1 MPRGRYYPASRAFD
15 GTGEGGIGV
24 IQSLDRGIQI
34 LLILAEKNS
43 AGVTELAESL
53 GVDKSTASRLVET
66 LRRRDMVR
74 VDPETKK
81 YRLGFRILHL
91 GEALKDNLNV
101 IAIARPM
108 LLSLSGQ
115 INESVHFCAYN
126 NGSVYVMD
134 QVRSNKNYAL
144 SATVGMI
151 EPLHCSSVGK
161 CILAYRRQET
171 IRSLLKDY
179 TFTKYTGQ
187 TIETEEALLK
197 NLEQIRAQGY
207 ALDDEE
213 MAPGVRCIAVP
224 VYDYRNSVRYSIGV
238 SGPKASLT
246 AATIDL
252 YVRKMIETTRKLGA
266 AIGSTR

>member
-1 MPRGRYYPASRAFD
+1 M
-15 GTGEGGIGV
+15 

-34 LLILAEKNS
+34 LLILAERSS
-43 AGVTELAESL
+43 AGITELAEAL

-66 LRRRDMVR
+66 LRGRDMVR

-101 IAIARPM
+101 ISIARPM
-108 LLSLSGQ
+108 LLQLSNQ

-126 NGSVYVMD
+126 NSSVYVMD

-161 CILAYRRQET
+161 CILAFRRPET
-171 IRSLLKDY
+171 IRALLEEYLFTPY
-179 TFTKYTGQ
+179 TEHTMITR
-187 TIETEEALLK
+187 EALLE
-197 NLEQIRAQGY
+197 NLERIRTLGY

-224 VYDYRNSVRYSIGV
+224 VYDYRNSVRFSIGV
-238 SGPKASLT
+238 SGPKASLNT
-246 AATIDL
+246 ATIEA
-252 YVRKMIETTRKLGA
+252 YVRRMQETARKLSA

>member
-1 MPRGRYYPASRAFD
+1 M
-15 GTGEGGIGV
+15 

-34 LLILAEKNS
+34 LLLLAERS
-43 AGVTELAESL
+43 SMGVTELAEAL

-66 LRRRDMVR
+66 LRAHDMVR
-74 VDPETKK
+74 LDPETRKV
-81 YRLGFRILHL
+81 RLGFRILHL

-108 LLSLSGQ
+108 LTELSAR
-115 INESVHFCAYN
+115 INESVHFCAFN
-126 NGSVYVMD
+126 NNSVYVMD

-151 EPLHCSSVGK
+151 EPIHCSSVGK
-161 CILAYRRQET
+161 CILAFRRPDT
-171 IRSLLKDY
+171 IRALLENY
-179 TFTKYTGQ
+179 TFTRYTDH
-187 TIETEEALLK
+187 TITTQEALLAD
-197 NLEQIRAQGY
+197 LERIRAQGY

-213 MAPGVRCIAVP
+213 MAPGVRCLAVP

-238 SGPKASLT
+238 SGPKENINS
-246 AATIDL
+246 ATVETYIK
-252 YVRKMIETTRKLGA
+252 RMIETTRKLSA

>member
-1 MPRGRYYPASRAFD
+1 M
-15 GTGEGGIGV
+15 V
-24 IQSLDRGIQI
+24 QSLDRGIQI
-34 LLILAEKNS
+34 LLILAEHNS
-43 AGVTELAESL
+43 ASITELAEAL
-53 GVDKSTASRLVET
+53 GVDKSTASRLAET
-66 LRRRDMVR
+66 LRQRDMVR

-81 YRLGFRILHL
+81 FRLGFRILHL

-108 LLSLSGQ
+108 LLSLSAQ

-126 NGSVYVMD
+126 NKSVYVMD

-161 CILAYRRQET
+161 CILAYRRPDT
-171 IRSLLKDY
+171 IRTLLEDY
-179 TFTKYTGQ
+179 TFTKYTEK
-187 TIETEEALLK
+187 TIVSKEALLVH
-197 NLEQIRAQGY
+197 LETIRQAGY

-213 MAPGVRCIAVP
+213 MAPGVLCIAVP

-238 SGPKASLT
+238 SGPKGNFNADMIES
-246 AATIDL
+246 
-252 YVRKMIETTRKLGA
+252 YVKRMAETTRKLSA

>member
-1 MPRGRYYPASRAFD
+1 M
-15 GTGEGGIGV
+15 

-34 LLILAEKNS
+34 LLILAQKSS
-43 AGVTELAESL
+43 AGITELAEEL

-66 LRRRDMVR
+66 LRNRDMVR

-108 LLSLSGQ
+108 LLSLSAQ
-115 INESVHFCAYN
+115 LNESVHFCAYN
-126 NGSVYVMD
+126 NSNVYVMD
-134 QVRSNKNYAL
+134 QVRSSKNYAL

-161 CILAYRRQET
+161 CILAYRRPET
-171 IRSLLKDY
+171 IRALLEDY
-179 TFTKYTGQ
+179 TFTPYTEH
-187 TIETEEALLK
+187 TITNKEALLEH
-197 NLEQIRAQGY
+197 LDQIRASGF

-213 MAPGVRCIAVP
+213 MAHGVRCIAVP
-224 VYDYRNSVRYSIGV
+224 IYDYRNSVRYSIGV
-238 SGPKASLT
+238 SGPKSNLNT
-246 AATIDL
+246 ATIDA
-252 YVRKMIETTRKLGA
+252 YVRRMAETAKRLSA

>member
-1 MPRGRYYPASRAFD
+1 M
-15 GTGEGGIGV
+15 V
-24 IQSLDRGIQI
+24 QSLDRGIQI
-34 LLILAEKNS
+34 LMILAEKNS
-43 AGVTELAESL
+43 AGITELAEAL

-66 LRRRDMVR
+66 LRLRDMVR

-108 LLSLSGQ
+108 LLSLSAQ

-126 NGSVYVMD
+126 NGSAYVMD

-161 CILAYRRQET
+161 CILAFRRQET
-171 IRSLLKDY
+171 IRALLEDY
-179 TFTKYTGQ
+179 TFTKYTEQ
-187 TIETEEALLK
+187 TITTKEALLE

-238 SGPKASLT
+238 SGPKVNFNS
-246 AATIDL
+246 ATIEA
-252 YVRKMIETTRKLGA
+252 YVKRMIETTRKHSV
-266 AIGSTR
+266 AIGSPR

>member
-1 MPRGRYYPASRAFD
+1 M
-15 GTGEGGIGV
+15 V
-24 IQSLDRGIQI
+24 QSLDRGIQI
-34 LLILAEKNS
+34 LMILAERSS
-43 AGVTELAESL
+43 ASITELAEAL
-53 GVDKSTASRLVET
+53 DVDKSTASRLAET
-66 LRRRDMVR
+66 LRQRDMVR
-74 VDPETKK
+74 VDPETKRF
-81 YRLGFRILHL
+81 RLGFRILHL

-108 LLSLSGQ
+108 LLALSAQ

-126 NGSVYVMD
+126 NKSVYVMD

-161 CILAYRRQET
+161 CILAYRRPDT
-171 IRSLLKDY
+171 IRALLEDY
-179 TFTKYTGQ
+179 PFTKYTEK
-187 TIETEEALLK
+187 TIVSKEALLVH
-197 NLEQIRAQGY
+197 LETIRQAGY

-213 MAPGVRCIAVP
+213 MAPGVLCIAVP

-238 SGPKASLT
+238 SGPKGNFNAEMIES
-246 AATIDL
+246 
-252 YVRKMIETTRKLGA
+252 YVKRMAETTRKLSA

>member
-1 MPRGRYYPASRAFD
+1 M
-15 GTGEGGIGV
+15 

-34 LLILAEKNS
+34 LMILAEKTS
-43 AGVTELAESL
+43 AGITELAQEL

-66 LRRRDMVR
+66 LRLRDMVR
-74 VDPETKK
+74 IDPETKK

-101 IAIARPM
+101 ISIARPM
-108 LLSLSGQ
+108 LLSLSAQ

-126 NGSVYVMD
+126 NGSAYVMD

-161 CILAYRRQET
+161 CILAFRRPET
-171 IRSLLKDY
+171 IRALLEDY
-179 TFTKYTGQ
+179 TFTQYTER
-187 TIETEEALLK
+187 TITTKEALLEE
-197 NLEQIRAQGY
+197 LERIRTRGY

-224 VYDYRNSVRYSIGV
+224 VYNYRNSVRYSIGV
-238 SGPKASLT
+238 SGPKANFNFD
-246 AATIDL
+246 TIDA
-252 YVRKMIETTRKLGA
+252 YVKRMSETTKRLSA

>member
-1 MPRGRYYPASRAFD
+1 
-15 GTGEGGIGV
+15 V

-34 LLILAEKNS
+34 LMILAEKSS
-43 AGVTELAESL
+43 AGVTELAEAL

-66 LRRRDMVR
+66 LRMRDMVR

-108 LLSLSGQ
+108 LLSLSAQ

-126 NGSVYVMD
+126 NNSVYVMD
-134 QVRSNKNYAL
+134 QVRSSKNYAL
-144 SATVGMI
+144 SAAVGMI

-161 CILAYRRQET
+161 CILAFRRPET
-171 IRSLLKDY
+171 IRALLTDY
-179 TFTKYTGQ
+179 TFTKYTEH
-187 TIETEEALLK
+187 TMITADALLK
-197 NLEQIRAQGY
+197 NLESIRSLGY

-213 MAPGVRCIAVP
+213 MAVGVRCLALP

-238 SGPKASLT
+238 SGPKASLN
-246 AATIDL
+246 AATIES
-252 YVRKMIETTRKLGA
+252 YVKRMAQTAKQLSG

>member
-1 MPRGRYYPASRAFD
+1 M
-15 GTGEGGIGV
+15 

-34 LLILAEKNS
+34 LLILAEKHS
-43 AGVTELAESL
+43 AGVTELAAEL

-66 LRRRDMVR
+66 LRSRDMVR
-74 VDPETKK
+74 IDPETKK

-101 IAIARPM
+101 ISIARPM
-108 LLSLSGQ
+108 LLALSAQ
-115 INESVHFCAYN
+115 ISESVHFCAYN

-144 SATVGMI
+144 SASVGMI

-161 CILAYRRQET
+161 CILAFRRPET
-171 IRSLLKDY
+171 IRALLEDY
-179 TFTKYTGQ
+179 TFTQYTER
-187 TIETEEALLK
+187 TITTKEALME
-197 NLEQIRAQGY
+197 NLEDIRAQGY

-213 MAPGVRCIAVP
+213 MAQGVRCIAVP

-238 SGPKASLT
+238 SGPKTNFSDR
-246 AATIDL
+246 TIES
-252 YVRKMIETTRKLGA
+252 YVRRMTETTRRLSA

>member
-1 MPRGRYYPASRAFD
+1 VRL
-15 GTGEGGIGV
+15 

-34 LLILAEKNS
+34 LLLLAERSS
-43 AGVTELAESL
+43 AGITELAEAL

-66 LRRRDMVR
+66 LRLRDMVR

-108 LLSLSGQ
+108 LLSLSAQ

-134 QVRSNKNYAL
+134 QVRSSKNYAL

-161 CILAYRRQET
+161 CILAFRRPET
-171 IRSLLKDY
+171 IRALLEDY
-179 TFTKYTGQ
+179 SFTSYTEQ
-187 TIETEEALLK
+187 TITTKDALIK
-197 NLEQIRAQGY
+197 NLEQIRTQGY

-213 MAPGVRCIAVP
+213 MAEGVRCIAVP

-238 SGPKASLT
+238 SGPKASLS
-246 AATIDL
+246 AATIEA
-252 YVRKMIETTRKLGA
+252 YVRRMIETTRKLSA

>member
-1 MPRGRYYPASRAFD
+1 M
-15 GTGEGGIGV
+15 

-34 LLILAEKNS
+34 LMILAQKNS
-43 AGVTELAESL
+43 AGVTELAAEL
-53 GVDKSTASRLVET
+53 DVDKSTASRLVET
-66 LRRRDMVR
+66 LRLRDMVR
-74 VDPETKK
+74 IDPETKK

-108 LLSLSGQ
+108 LLSLSTQ
-115 INESVHFCAYN
+115 ISESVHFCAYN

-144 SATVGMI
+144 SASVGMI

-161 CILAYRRQET
+161 CILAYRRAET
-171 IRSLLKDY
+171 IRALLEDY
-179 TFTKYTGQ
+179 TFTQYTER
-187 TIETEEALLK
+187 TITTKETLLE
-197 NLEQIRAQGY
+197 NLERIRAQGY

-238 SGPKASLT
+238 SGPKT
-246 AATIDL
+246 NFGDETIAA
-252 YVRKMIETTRKLGA
+252 YVRRMSETTKRLSA

>member
-1 MPRGRYYPASRAFD
+1 M
-15 GTGEGGIGV
+15 

-34 LLILAEKNS
+34 LLILAQKSS
-43 AGVTELAESL
+43 AGITELAEEL

-66 LRRRDMVR
+66 LRNRDMVR

-91 GEALKDNLNV
+91 GEALKDNINV

-108 LLSLSGQ
+108 LLSLSAQ
-115 INESVHFCAYN
+115 LNESVHFCAYN
-126 NGSVYVMD
+126 NSSVYVMD
-134 QVRSNKNYAL
+134 QVRSSKNYAL

-161 CILAYRRQET
+161 CILAYRRPET
-171 IRSLLKDY
+171 IRALLEDY
-179 TFTKYTGQ
+179 TFTPYTEH
-187 TIETEEALLK
+187 TITNKEALLEH
-197 NLEQIRAQGY
+197 LDQIRANGF

-213 MAPGVRCIAVP
+213 MAHGVRCIAVP
-224 VYDYRNSVRYSIGV
+224 IYDYRNSVRYSIGV
-238 SGPKASLT
+238 SGPKSNLNT
-246 AATIDL
+246 ATIDA
-252 YVRKMIETTRKLGA
+252 YVRRMAETAKRLSA

>member
-1 MPRGRYYPASRAFD
+1 M
-15 GTGEGGIGV
+15 

-34 LLILAEKNS
+34 LLILAQKSS
-43 AGVTELAESL
+43 AGITELAEEL

-66 LRRRDMVR
+66 LRNRDMVR

-91 GEALKDNLNV
+91 GEALKDNINV

-108 LLSLSGQ
+108 LLSLSAQ
-115 INESVHFCAYN
+115 LNESVHFCAYN
-126 NGSVYVMD
+126 NSSVYVMD
-134 QVRSNKNYAL
+134 QVRSSKNYAL

-161 CILAYRRQET
+161 CILAYRRPET
-171 IRSLLKDY
+171 IRALLEDY
-179 TFTKYTGQ
+179 TFTPYTEH
-187 TIETEEALLK
+187 TITNKEALLEH
-197 NLEQIRAQGY
+197 LDQIRANGF

-213 MAPGVRCIAVP
+213 MAHGVRCIAVP
-224 VYDYRNSVRYSIGV
+224 IYDYRNSVRYSIGV
-238 SGPKASLT
+238 SGPKSNLNT
-246 AATIDL
+246 ATIDA
-252 YVRKMIETTRKLGA
+252 YVRRMAETAKWLSA

>member
-1 MPRGRYYPASRAFD
+1 M
-15 GTGEGGIGV
+15 

-34 LLILAEKNS
+34 LLILAERNS
-43 AGVTELAESL
+43 AGVTELAELL
-53 GVDKSTASRLVET
+53 GVDKSTASRLVDT
-66 LRRRDMVR
+66 LCMRDMVR

-108 LLSLSGQ
+108 LLTLSAQ

-144 SATVGMI
+144 SASVGMI

-161 CILAYRRQET
+161 CILAYRRPET
-171 IRSLLKDY
+171 IRSLLASH
-179 TFTKYTGQ
+179 TFTKYTER
-187 TIETEEALLK
+187 TITSAEALMK
-197 NLEQIRAQGY
+197 HLEQIRVQGY

-224 VYDYRNSVRYSIGV
+224 VYDYRNSVRFSIGV
-238 SGPKASLT
+238 SGPT
-246 AATIDL
+246 ANLNSATIET
-252 YVRKMIETTRKLGA
+252 YVKRMIDTTRKLSA

>member
-1 MPRGRYYPASRAFD
+1 M
-15 GTGEGGIGV
+15 

-34 LLILAEKNS
+34 LLILAEKSS
-43 AGVTELAESL
+43 AGVTELAEAL
-53 GVDKSTASRLVET
+53 DVDKSTASRLVET
-66 LRRRDMVR
+66 LRGRDMVR
-74 VDPETKK
+74 LDPETKK

-101 IAIARPM
+101 ISIARPL

-126 NGSVYVMD
+126 NSSVYVMD

-144 SATVGMI
+144 SATIGMI

-161 CILAYRRQET
+161 CILAYRRPET
-171 IRSLLKDY
+171 IRALLADY
-179 TFTKYTGQ
+179 PFTQYTEH
-187 TIETEEALLK
+187 TMISIEALLK
-197 NLEQIRAQGY
+197 NLERIRALGY

-213 MAPGVRCIAVP
+213 MASGVCCIAVP
-224 VYDYRNSVRYSIGV
+224 VYDYRNSVRFSIGV
-238 SGPKASLT
+238 SGPKASLG
-246 AATIDL
+246 AATIET
-252 YVRKMIETTRKLGA
+252 YVRRMQETAKKLSA

>member
-1 MPRGRYYPASRAFD
+1 M
-15 GTGEGGIGV
+15 

-34 LLILAEKNS
+34 LMILAEKSS
-43 AGVTELAESL
+43 AGVTELAEAL

-66 LRRRDMVR
+66 LRGRDMVR

-91 GEALKDNLNV
+91 SESLKDNLNV

-108 LLSLSGQ
+108 LLSLSAQ

-126 NGSVYVMD
+126 NSSVYVMD
-134 QVRSNKNYAL
+134 QVRSSKNYAL
-144 SATVGMI
+144 SAHVGMV

-161 CILAYRRQET
+161 CILAYRRPDT
-171 IRSLLKDY
+171 IRALLEDY
-179 TFTKYTGQ
+179 TFTKYTER
-187 TIETEEALLK
+187 TITAQEALLE
-197 NLEQIRAQGY
+197 NLAQIRSLGY

-213 MAPGVRCIAVP
+213 MAPGVCCIAVP
-224 VYDYRNSVRYSIGV
+224 VYDYRNSVRFSIGV
-238 SGPKASLT
+238 SGPKASLNP
-246 AATIDL
+246 ATIEA
-252 YVRKMIETTRKLGA
+252 YVKRMAETAKKLSA

>member
-1 MPRGRYYPASRAFD
+1 M
-15 GTGEGGIGV
+15 

-34 LLILAEKNS
+34 LLILAQKNS
-43 AGVTELAESL
+43 RGITELAEEL
-53 GVDKSTASRLVET
+53 GVDKSTVSRLIET
-66 LRRRDMVR
+66 LRNRDMVR
-74 VDPETKK
+74 IDPDTKK

-108 LLSLSGQ
+108 LLSLSAQ

-126 NGSVYVMD
+126 NNCVYVMD
-134 QVRSNKNYAL
+134 QVRSSKNYAL

-161 CILAYRRQET
+161 CILAFRRPET
-171 IRSLLKDY
+171 ILALLDDY
-179 TFTKYTGQ
+179 TFTAYTEH
-187 TIETEEALLK
+187 TITDKEELLK
-197 NLEQIRAQGY
+197 NLEQIRTLGF

-213 MAPGVRCIAVP
+213 IALGVRCIAVP

-238 SGPKASLT
+238 SGPKTNLNS
-246 AATIDL
+246 ATIES
-252 YVRKMIETTRKLGA
+252 YVKRMTETTKRLSA

>member
-1 MPRGRYYPASRAFD
+1 M
-15 GTGEGGIGV
+15 

-34 LLILAEKNS
+34 LLILAERS
-43 AGVTELAESL
+43 CVGVTELAETL

-66 LRRRDMVR
+66 LRGRDMVR

-81 YRLGFRILHL
+81 FRLGFRILHL

-101 IAIARPM
+101 ISIARPL

-126 NGSVYVMD
+126 NNSVYVMD
-134 QVRSNKNYAL
+134 QVRSSKNYSL

-161 CILAYRRQET
+161 CILAYRRPET
-171 IRSLLKDY
+171 IRALLEDY
-179 TFTKYTGQ
+179 TFTKYTEQ
-187 TIETEEALLK
+187 TMTTQEALLE
-197 NLEQIRAQGY
+197 NLERIRAQGF

-238 SGPKASLT
+238 SGPKASLNS
-246 AATIDL
+246 ATIEA
-252 YVRKMIETTRKLGA
+252 YVRRMKETAKRLSA
-266 AIGSTR
+266 EIGSTR